1 MSQFITLADRQKFAE
16 AQVKDYNFDWFSQRD
31 SDVAK
36 RMVVADTVYELVN
49 DMVNTT
55 NPLPAIFEYQRGEA
69 GKKIKA
75 KRHYGGKVYERSYG
89 EYKKASSFGVKHYT
103 MTTSA
108 KALHIE
114 VPVEELK
121 AGIITLPEL
130 AEQAAQAILYYK
142 VSTVWKT
149 LKAAYST
156 SDTTVTT
163 NVGTTLTQSSL
174 NSALRTM
181 RDKYEIQGIFGRY
194 SFLSQI
200 TSYSGYGA
208 SNDWPEAVKMEMH
221 QRGMIGQ
228 YMGVPI
234 FTMSELRDEWYNT
247 SAIDA
252 SNAFIVARKR
262 DFNRYVEVT
271 PLSRSEKIEPLD
283 GTWHLIFDFE
293 DGYAIWETKY
303 MHRLWDGV

>member
-1 MSQFITLADRQKFAE
+1 MNKFLTLADRQKFAE

-36 RMVVADTVYELVN
+36 RMVVADTVYQLVS
-49 DMVNTT
+49 DQVNTT

-69 GKKIKA
+69 GKRIKA

-89 EYKKASSFGVKHYT
+89 EYKKASSFGVKFYT
-103 MTTSA
+103 MSTSA

-149 LKAAYST
+149 LKTALPT
-156 SDTTVTT
+156 SDTTVCT
-163 NVGTTLTQSSL
+163 NVGTTLTQASL
-174 NSALRTM
+174 DTALRNM

-194 SFLSQI
+194 SFLSQVVN
-200 TSYSGYGA
+200 YSGYGG
-208 SNDWPEAVKMEMH
+208 SPRWPDETLMEMH
-221 QRGMIGQ
+221 KRGMIGQ

-247 SAIDA
+247 VAVDA
-252 SNAFIVARKR
+252 ANAFIIASKR

-271 PLSRSEKIEPLD
+271 PLGRSEKIEPLD

-293 DGYAIWETKY
+293 DGYALWETKY
-303 MHRLWDGV
+303 LHRLWNGV